1 MSFSISCLADWT
13 EQQELAQVTFPFV
26 FSKPRST
33 SIALEAGEAEGA
45 TKAFKAP
52 EVLAA
57 GGNDDDDEIR
67 GSNGFTS
74 SCEVFVALLRA

>member
-26 FSKPRST
+26 VSKPRST

-45 TKAFKAP
+45 TKAFEAP

-57 GGNDDDDEIR
+57 GGNDDDEIR